1 METRAM
7 ESEERSSEFWKA
19 EATRAHTTAGQMK
32 NPLAKKGMEHIAA
45 CYEGFA
51 RRAENLPRQGLAAQ
65 RGLPVMDTEVSGS
78 QRRPE
83 R

>member
-19 EATRAHTTAGQMK
+19 EAARAHTTAGQMK

-51 RRAENLPRQGLAAQ
+51 RRAEKQPRQGRAAQ
-65 RGLPVMDTEVSGS
+65 RGAQLMDTMVSGS
-78 QRRPE
+78 HVRTKG
-83 R
+83 